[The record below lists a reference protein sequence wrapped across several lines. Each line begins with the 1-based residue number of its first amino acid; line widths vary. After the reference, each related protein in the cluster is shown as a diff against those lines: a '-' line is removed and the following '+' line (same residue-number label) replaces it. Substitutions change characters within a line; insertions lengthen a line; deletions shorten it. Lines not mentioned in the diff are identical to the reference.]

1 MSFTQVVAAA
11 VLAWITHTPLRT
23 PLRAPRVVAS
33 AASATT
39 LASAAPA
46 SDTLARGLRRVTLP
60 VATRTLQ
67 RGDTL
72 RADDIA
78 LLDTTIVWR
87 WNGIAPDTTRPLPG
101 WTTRRAIA
109 AGEVLRAPAV
119 GAPIIITGGATVS
132 AIWQDGPVRVVLT
145 GIATNSA
152 SLGAPISVRIDR
164 MRRLD
169 GVAIA
174 PNTVRLR

>member
-1 MSFTQVVAAA
+1 M
-11 VLAWITHTPLRT
+11 LHL
-23 PLRAPRVVAS
+23 RVVALS
-33 AASATT
+33 FAMLCTATSVAAQMAV
-39 LASAAPA
+39 
-46 SDTLARGLRRVTLP
+46 ARGTVRVTLP
-60 VATRTLQ
+60 VATRALQ

-72 RADDIA
+72 HANDIA
-78 LLDTTIVWR
+78 LLDTTIVWH

-101 WTTRRAIA
+101 WVTHRPIA

-119 GAPIIITGGATVS
+119 SAPPIVASDATVT
-132 AIWQDGPVRVVLT
+132 AIWQDGSVRLVLI
-145 GIATNSA
+145 GVATNSA
-152 SLGAPISVRIDR
+152 ALGAPVSVRVDQ